1 MHRTPIFGGPSIAAR
16 GATLGAAR
24 GATLGAAAL
33 AVALVACGG
42 AKSQST
48 STPPASAPPAEL
60 QPPATAAPAPL
71 TLTIIGTN
79 DLHGALLRLP
89 IFAGYLANVRA
100 ARAADGGGVLLLDG
114 GDMFQGTLESN
125 IAEGADVITAYNAL
139 GYTAAAIGNH
149 EFDFGPVG
157 PAVTI
162 SRPDEDARG
171 ALKARAAEAKFP
183 LLAANIVDA
192 ATGARVQW
200 PNVLPSTMVKVAGV
214 TVGIVGLATESTPFT
229 TMPVNFLGLEMSV
242 PTADA
247 AAEQAKA
254 LRAQGATVI
263 VIAAHIGTVCK
274 DLSNPDDLSSCEQ
287 KDEVFDVIR
296 ALPPGLVDA
305 WVGGHTHAAVAHR
318 IGGVAVIESY
328 SSGRAFG
335 RIDLQLDPQGKVQR
349 SVIHQPQNLCPQ
361 PPSAPSAPGAPGAA
375 PAADQCAPGPYEG
388 KPVVADAELQKIVT
402 AAFERTRDRREEKL
416 GVTATAKIT
425 RSYREESALGNWFTD
440 MMLTAR
446 KDAQIALTNGGGLRA
461 DVPAGDITYG
471 QLFEAMPFDNRF
483 ALIKLK
489 GAHVRQMIAVNLASG
504 GAQYSWGGLTVAASC
519 KDQKLV
525 LDIRVRGKALA
536 DAQTYTMVT
545 SDFLASGGDGTL
557 GKLGLPATATAV
569 TNTIMRDAFAD
580 VLRAKKG
587 ADKKL
592 DPSKLFD
599 AKTPRQRFTGP
610 RPLRCAPD
618 APADTTPNAGN

>member
-162 SRPDEDARG
+162 SRPDQDARG

-263 VIAAHIGTVCK
+263 VIAAHIGTICK
-274 DLSNPDDLSSCEQ
+274 DLSNPDDPSSCEQ